1 MSIKR
6 ITNGRQG
13 KQFDHSAKEKKK
25 MANQI
30 STETRNR
37 KSEPYTEDGAIER
50 WVNELAE
57 VTGKSKEEIVDL
69 ALVKLSKEK

>member
-1 MSIKR
+1 MV
-6 ITNGRQG
+6 
-13 KQFDHSAKEKKK
+13 
-25 MANQI
+25 NQI